1 MDVIFSDQEITAL
14 IKERKV
20 LPNERRNKFRKTTH
34 RGNDKYRLNVT
45 GEDGNEF
52 QVIVRISVF
61 NKLNFSVILG
71 VKVPPPKKFFRL
83 KRYNG
88 DYHLHTN
95 TIEEQEVTGFHIHTA
110 TERYQAK
117 VNSIREEDYAEP
129 TKRYTDLNGAL
140 KCLFADAN
148 FEDSY
153 ALQDTLFEEG

>member
-1 MDVIFSDQEITAL
+1 MKNILSDQKIIAL

-52 QVIVRISVF
+52 QIIVRISLF
-61 NKLNFSVILG
+61 NKLNFWVILG
-71 VKVPPPKKFFRL
+71 VKVPPPKIFFRL

-88 DYHLHTN
+88 NHEHSN
-95 TIEEQEVTGFHIHTA
+95 TIEDEKVNGFHIHTA
-110 TERYQAK
+110 TERYQ
-117 VNSIREEDYAEP
+117 VNSVREEDYAEL
-129 TKRYTDLNGAL
+129 TQRYTDVNGAL

-148 FEDSY
+148 FEDPN
-153 ALQDTLFEEG
+153 ALQDTLF

>member
-1 MDVIFSDQEITAL
+1 MDIIFSDQEITAL

-52 QVIVRISVF
+52 QIIVRISLF

-71 VKVPPPKKFFRL
+71 VKVPPPKIFFRL

-88 DYHLHTN
+88 NHEHSN
-95 TIEEQEVTGFHIHTA
+95 TIEDEKVNGFHIHTA
-110 TERYQAK
+110 TERYQ
-117 VNSIREEDYAEP
+117 VNSVREEDYAEL
-129 TKRYTDLNGAL
+129 TQRYTDVNGAL

-148 FEDSY
+148 FEDPNV
-153 ALQDTLFEEG
+153 LQDTLF